1 MSSTKTAL
9 VTGANRGIGQEIAR
23 QLAQAGHE
31 VWLGSRDPARGKE
44 AAAVLRAEGFRAHVL
59 PLDVTDDASVAGAAR
74 LLAEQTDHL
83 DVLVNNA
90 GVATG
95 AFSYTP
101 TDEPIANVKDIYE
114 VNVFGPIRVT
124 QAFVPLLKAAGEAQV
139 IMLSSELGSLG
150 ALLDPENEF
159 YGVNLLGY
167 NSSKTALNAATVAF
181 AKALEPSGIRV
192 NAVDPG
198 YTATD
203 MNGNTGYR
211 SVAQAAE
218 VPLALA
224 TGKISGTSASF
235 LNHNGNLAW

>member
-1 MSSTKTAL
+1 MTSNKTAL

-31 VWLGSRDPARGKE
+31 VWIGSRDAGRGEE
-44 AAAVLRAEGFRAHVL
+44 AAAALRAEGFKAHVL
-59 PLDVTDDASVAGAAR
+59 PLDVTDDRSVAEAAR
-74 LLAEQTDHL
+74 LLGQQVDHL
-83 DVLVNNA
+83 NVLVNNA

-95 AFSYTP
+95 GFSFGP
-101 TDEPIANVKDIYE
+101 ADEPIANVKDIYE

-124 QAFVPLLKAAGEAQV
+124 QAFVPLLKSAGSAQV
-139 IMLSSELGSLG
+139 IMLSSELGSIG
-150 ALLDPENEF
+150 SLLDPENEF

-167 NSSKTALNAATVAF
+167 NSSKTALNAATIAF
-181 AKALEPSGIRV
+181 AKALEPFGVKV

-211 SVAQAAE
+211 TVAQAAE
-218 VPLALA
+218 IPLALA
-224 TGKISGTSASF
+224 TGKMAGTSAAF